1 MPHPPGSVIQFTQ
14 HPLKRAIY
22 LTMLAT
28 TLAMIAI
35 FTLFYLLPDAVKK
48 PGFRFIQQTIANPPP
63 TPDPNT
69 ITLTFA
75 RGMVLGFVPGF
86 FIFTP
91 WLVAL
96 LISTKLLARR
106 DLRKAAAIAEGDPAR
121 QAVIASM
128 ESRRRSMWF
137 YVPARM
143 YSGIDAKALLSALPQ
158 PRPLILSLGV
168 PLPQDSATPPPPS
181 APGEEINLLELRQNP
196 QHSKMLWFGAIWMTL
211 MLGGAI
217 AFYVWLQRTPAP
229 AGGGISLGAFLLMLT
244 PMFLPLLVF
253 MGAFFITKVAPMRSA
268 MLTPGRLED
277 YRFLRRLWPFNRAR
291 HQAGLL
297 TFTPQ
302 DSILVLTEPLKRRRV
317 GTFIRHDGARAQ
329 YRLIADTKMDPLAEV
344 LDRWKA

>member
-1 MPHPPGSVIQFTQ
+1 MPHPPGSIIQFTQ

-48 PGFRFIQQTIANPPP
+48 PGFRFIQQTTANPPP

-91 WLVAL
+91 WLIV
-96 LISTKLLARR
+96 LIISAKLLARR

-168 PLPQDSATPPPPS
+168 HLPQDSATPPPPT

-196 QHSKMLWFGAIWMTL
+196 RRSKMLWLSAICITL
-211 MLGGAI
+211 MLGASI
-217 AFYVWLQRTPAP
+217 FFYVWLFRTAP
-229 AGGGISLGAFLLMLT
+229 TPGGGIPLGVFILIITPVFAPTLLILGAF
-244 PMFLPLLVF
+244 FL
-253 MGAFFITKVAPMRSA
+253 TKVAPIRSA

-277 YRFLRRLWPFNRAR
+277 YRFLRRFWPINRAR

-302 DSILVLTEPLKRRRV
+302 DSILVLTEPYRRRPV
-317 GTFIRHDGARAQ
+317 GTFIRHDGARVH
-329 YRLIADTKMDPLAEV
+329 YRLIADTKLDPLAEV
-344 LDRWKA
+344 LDRWQA